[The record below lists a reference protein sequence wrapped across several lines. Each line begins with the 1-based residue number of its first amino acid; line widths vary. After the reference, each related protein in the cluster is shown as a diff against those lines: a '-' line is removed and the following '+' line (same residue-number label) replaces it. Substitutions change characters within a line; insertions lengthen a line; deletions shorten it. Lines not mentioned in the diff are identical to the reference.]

1 MADVSPNNPFSPSE
15 AGLVVDVTPAD
26 VEKSEDPNHPKRQKD
41 EESPDP
47 QKRPKVSEDFEDNP
61 PLIPAPEP
69 KPALSE
75 EQKELQMTACRHTL
89 DTVKMLKEEAKR
101 FFAQEEYLKALSKYE
116 EAISAFSKLLVPAEF
131 MRECQD
137 QRAELLN
144 NIALCCFRL
153 QDSSLALKITEQAVK
168 EFPDRPKL
176 VYSYARAL
184 CSSGDY
190 DLAIA
195 HLKRLA
201 RALPDNQQIL
211 DKLKEVQKEKED
223 HLAKLKGMFGG
234 KLQAPVKT
242 AKPEG
247 PEKAF
252 PWGLVAAFAGLTIG
266 GFFLARHFLSK

>member
-1 MADVSPNNPFSPSE
+1 MSSANPFSPSE

-26 VEKSEDPNHPKRQKD
+26 SERSEDPNHPKRQQD
-41 EESPDP
+41 EEQSPDP
-47 QKRPKVSEDFEDNP
+47 QKRAKVSEDFQDNP
-61 PLIPAPEP
+61 PPIPAPEP

-75 EQKELQMTACRHTL
+75 EQREMQMTACRYAL
-89 DTVKMLKEEAKR
+89 DTVRMLKEEAKR

-116 EAISAFSKLLVPAEF
+116 EAISSFSKVLVPAELL
-131 MRECQD
+131 RECQD

-144 NIALCCFRL
+144 NIALCCFKV
-153 QDSSLALKITEQAVK
+153 QDNSLALKITEQAVK

-184 CSSGDY
+184 CLSGDY

-201 RALPDNQQIL
+201 RAIPENQQIL

-234 KLQAPVKT
+234 KLQTPVKT
-242 AKPEG
+242 AKPES
-247 PEKAF
+247 PNSAV

-266 GFFLARHFLSK
+266 GYFLARHFLSK